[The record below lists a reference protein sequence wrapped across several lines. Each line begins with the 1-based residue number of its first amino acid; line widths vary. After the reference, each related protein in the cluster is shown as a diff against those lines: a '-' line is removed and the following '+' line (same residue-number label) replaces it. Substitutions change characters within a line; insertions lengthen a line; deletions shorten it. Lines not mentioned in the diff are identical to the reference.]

1 MTARETTAAASSPP
15 HPAGFD
21 LTGRLALESHC
32 VFRDAYD
39 EVQGPGD
46 ITIVHVVNAPS
57 PAATASLAIG
67 DKVSERVLERLDG

>member
-1 MTARETTAAASSPP
+1 MTARESIGAPDHSP

-39 EVQGPGD
+39 EAAFQSLLDESSRLAGCSRRGE
-46 ITIVHVVNAPS
+46 TRLRS
-57 PAATASLAIG
+57 FPALLSDVFCL
-67 DKVSERVLERLDG
+67 LF